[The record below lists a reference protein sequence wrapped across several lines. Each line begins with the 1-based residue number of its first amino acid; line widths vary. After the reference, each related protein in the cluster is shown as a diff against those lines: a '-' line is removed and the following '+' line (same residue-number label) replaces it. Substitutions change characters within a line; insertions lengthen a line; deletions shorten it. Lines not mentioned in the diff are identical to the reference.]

1 MKSIIW
7 MIQPGMEPYARCQQS
22 AWMQALEAEGWS
34 VRVQHHQPRVPWRST
49 SSAEW
54 LIWNFVPTPLD
65 VWIARLFAGRQMA
78 VLSELNNKVYSLP
91 RLDQWCV
98 PSESMRMH
106 LVDCGV
112 SRDKIEIVQ
121 GYAPS
126 KSKMMPDVRGQVGRD
141 ENSPVIYASGPLV
154 PSTGNR
160 LAIWFFSIMQYMR
173 PGISLLL
180 QRDGPERERL
190 ERMAD
195 GICTKGSVRFAAN
208 DIPAHELVAQA
219 DIVCLPLAED
229 GVPDALFAALSQAK
243 PIVATQ
249 QPSLMEWLRHDV
261 NGVLIPTNRPPTW
274 AAVMDQLLHDTE
286 RIQRLRAG
294 ARMTAIP
301 SARLKLPAVFCQT
314 AVPHVALAA
323 A

>member
-1 MKSIIW
+1 MKSVIW

-49 SSAEW
+49 SSADW

-65 VWIARLFAGRQMA
+65 VWGARLFASKQMA
-78 VLSELNNKVYSLP
+78 VLSELNHKVYSLP

-106 LVDCGV
+106 LIDCGV

-121 GYAPS
+121 GYAPR
-126 KSKMMPDVRGQVGRD
+126 KATALPDARGPVVRDQ
-141 ENSPVIYASGPLV
+141 NSPVFYASGPLV

-160 LAIWFFSIMQYMR
+160 LAIWFFSILQYMR
-173 PGISLLL
+173 PGVTLLL
-180 QRDGPERERL
+180 HRDGPEREKL
-190 ERMAD
+190 QRMAD
-195 GICTKGSVRFAAN
+195 GICTKGSVRFVSN
-208 DIPAHELVAQA
+208 DTSVHEVVAQS
-219 DIVCLPLAED
+219 DIVCLPMTED

-243 PIVATQ
+243 PIVAMQ

-261 NGVLIPTNRPPTW
+261 NAVLIPTKRPPTW
-274 AAVMDQLLHDTE
+274 AATMDQLLNDSE
-286 RIQRLRAG
+286 QMQRLKAG
-294 ARMTAIP
+294 ARMTVIP
-301 SARLKLPAVFCQT
+301 SVRLKLPAVLGQSSK
-314 AVPHVALAA
+314 PQVALAA

>member
-1 MKSIIW
+1 MKSVIW

-49 SSAEW
+49 STADW

-65 VWIARLFAGRQMA
+65 VWSARLFAGKQMA
-78 VLSELNNKVYSLP
+78 VLPELNNKIYSLP

-106 LVDCGV
+106 LIDCGV
-112 SRDKIEIVQ
+112 SREKIEIVQ
-121 GYAPS
+121 GYAPR
-126 KSKMMPDVRGQVGRD
+126 KSRMKPDVRGQVAQAG
-141 ENSPVIYASGPLV
+141 NPPVFYAGGPLV

-160 LAIWFFSIMQYMR
+160 LAIWFFSILQYMR
-173 PGISLLL
+173 PGITLLL
-180 QRDGPERERL
+180 HRDGPERERL
-190 ERMAD
+190 QRMAD
-195 GICTKGSVRFAAN
+195 GICTKGSVRFASH
-208 DIPAHELVAQA
+208 DVPVDELVAEA
-219 DIVCLPLAED
+219 DIVCLPMTED

-243 PIVATQ
+243 PIVAMQ

-261 NGVLIPTNRPPTW
+261 NALLVPSNRPPTW
-274 AAVMDQLLHDTE
+274 SATMDQLLNDAV
-286 RIQRLRAG
+286 RMQRLKAG

-301 SARLKLPAVFCQT
+301 SARLKLPAVLCQSV
-314 AVPHVALAA
+314 VPHVALAA